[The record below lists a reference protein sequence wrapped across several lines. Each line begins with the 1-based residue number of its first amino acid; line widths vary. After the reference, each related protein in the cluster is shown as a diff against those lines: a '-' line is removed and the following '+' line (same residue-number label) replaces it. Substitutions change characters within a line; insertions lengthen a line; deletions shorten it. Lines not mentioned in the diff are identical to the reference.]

1 MHNLL
6 SIYQAL
12 SQQSQEQIE
21 EHFASKGYGALK
33 LELADMLVATLE
45 PIQERY
51 AQLSSDKHYLQS
63 ILDTSLERVR
73 PIAKATYQRAK
84 ELVGLV

>member
-1 MHNLL
+1 
-6 SIYQAL
+6 
-12 SQQSQEQIE
+12 
-21 EHFASKGYGALK
+21 
-33 LELADMLVATLE
+33 MLVATLE

-51 AQLSSDKHYLQS
+51 TQLSSDKHYLQS